1 MGGKKK
7 WAKGRVR
14 EKINNLVVLDQKLHD
29 RLFKEIPKVRDCARA
44 CGCCSDWDG
53 VVWRYAV
60 NRYCIAWLIHVGVS
74 LALVV
79 VNFVLQLKVVT
90 INTMTEKLKVN
101 GSLARA
107 CIRELVS
114 LGHLKPVFTN
124 NRISVWTRT
133 VEPAPK
139 AEGDEPKKGKKGK
152 KSKKKKGGDD
162 AE

>member
-29 RLFKEIPKVRDCARA
+29 RLFKEIPK
-44 CGCCSDWDG
+44 
-53 VVWRYAV
+53 
-60 NRYCIAWLIHVGVS
+60 
-74 LALVV
+74 
-79 VNFVLQLKVVT
+79 LKVVT